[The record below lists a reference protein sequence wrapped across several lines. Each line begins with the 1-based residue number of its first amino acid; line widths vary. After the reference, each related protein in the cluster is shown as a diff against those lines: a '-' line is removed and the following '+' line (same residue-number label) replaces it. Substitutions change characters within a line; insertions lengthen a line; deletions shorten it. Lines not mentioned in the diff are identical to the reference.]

1 MEMTKLMRHVKTE
14 KSVSALFLLK
24 DILCSSV
31 KYKISFMDYFS
42 FRFYRLDINER
53 NEYIGSGA
61 MYEYQLKMNPRKY
74 RTVLSDKIVFL
85 KKFNDFAGR
94 SWATLNMLKTNA
106 ELADVF
112 LNCASGKIVL
122 KHSRGQAGK
131 QVKVCESASL
141 DRHSLIEKMERHG
154 FNLLEAYVLQNDELM
169 KLSPSALNTVRLI
182 TQLYNE
188 EVVIVAARLRISIN
202 AQVDNVSAGN
212 IMVPVDKES
221 GKITGP
227 GIYADITKPDEYTH
241 PVTGIPFIGFQI
253 PFWNECLQLVTQAAL
268 RIPENRSVGWDVA
281 ITNKGPL
288 LIEGNHNWHYLSLQ
302 MPDKK
307 GYKKV
312 MLGYMD

>member
-1 MEMTKLMRHVKTE
+1 
-14 KSVSALFLLK
+14 FLLK

-131 QVKVCESASL
+131 GVEFCESVSL
-141 DRHSLIEKMERHG
+141 DRHSLIEKME
-154 FNLLEAYVLQNDELM
+154 
-169 KLSPSALNTVRLI
+169 S
-182 TQLYNE
+182 
-188 EVVIVAARLRISIN
+188 
-202 AQVDNVSAGN
+202 
-212 IMVPVDKES
+212 
-221 GKITGP
+221 
-227 GIYADITKPDEYTH
+227 
-241 PVTGIPFIGFQI
+241 
-253 PFWNECLQLVTQAAL
+253 
-268 RIPENRSVGWDVA
+268 
-281 ITNKGPL
+281 
-288 LIEGNHNWHYLSLQ
+288 
-302 MPDKK
+302 
-307 GYKKV
+307 
-312 MLGYMD
+312 

>member
-1 MEMTKLMRHVKTE
+1 MTRLMRYVKTE
-14 KSVSALFLLK
+14 KSVSTLFLMK

-42 FRFYRLDINER
+42 FRFYSLDTNER

-61 MYEYQLKMNPRKY
+61 MYEYQLKMNPRKH
-74 RTVLSDKIVFL
+74 RTVLSDKIAFL

-94 SWATLNMLKTNA
+94 NWTTLSTLKKNA

-131 QVKVCESASL
+131 EVEVFESASL
-141 DRHSLIEKMERHG
+141 NRDSLIEKMERHG
-154 FNLLEAYVLQNDELM
+154 FNLLETYVLQNDELM

-182 TQLYNE
+182 TQLYKE

-212 IMVPVDKES
+212 IMVPVDKGS

-241 PVTGIPFIGFQI
+241 PVTGIPFIGFQV

-307 GYKKV
+307 GYRKL
-312 MLGYMD
+312 MLGYLD